1 MNRTIEEA
9 VVVVVEDDPLNAI
22 LIRKLLQIAGV
33 EQLVICESGRE
44 LREVLR
50 QLPRVDLI
58 LLDLRMPDEDGY
70 MVLRSL
76 RAMPEMANTR
86 IVAATAN
93 VMPDDIVRA
102 EEAGF
107 DGFMGKPFDFD
118 RFRSQ
123 IGRIL
128 QGERVWEPR

>member
-9 VVVVVEDDPLNAI
+9 VVIVVEDDPLNAI

-33 EQLVICESGRE
+33 EQLVICESGHE
-44 LREVLR
+44 LRQALKE
-50 QLPRVDLI
+50 LPRVDLI

-70 MVLRSL
+70 MVLQSL
-76 RAMPEMANTR
+76 REMPELAETKV
-86 IVAATAN
+86 VAATAN
-93 VMPDDIVRA
+93 VMPDDILRA

-118 RFRSQ
+118 RFRTQ
-123 IGRIL
+123 INRIL
-128 QGERVWEPR
+128 RGERVWEPR

>member
-9 VVVVVEDDPLNAI
+9 VVIVVEDDPLNAI

-33 EQLVICESGRE
+33 EQLVICESGQE
-44 LREVLR
+44 LRAAL
-50 QLPRVDLI
+50 QGLPRVDLI

-70 MVLRSL
+70 MVLQSL
-76 RAMPEMANTR
+76 RAMSKLAETK
-86 IVAATAN
+86 IIAATAN
-93 VMPDDIVRA
+93 VMPDDILRA

-123 IGRIL
+123 INRIL
-128 QGERVWEPR
+128 RGERVWEPR

>member
-1 MNRTIEEA
+1 MTTLIRQAI
-9 VVVVVEDDPLNAI
+9 VVVVEDDPLNVI

-33 EQLVICESGRE
+33 KEAIICESGQE
-44 LREVLR
+44 LRDHLTH
-50 QLPRVDLI
+50 LHHIDLI

-70 MVLRSL
+70 AILKQL
-76 RAMPEMANTR
+76 RALPTLSQTK

-93 VMPDDIVRA
+93 VMPDDIRRA

-107 DGFMGKPFDFD
+107 DGFVGKPFDFD
-118 RFRSQ
+118 RFPSQ
-123 IGRIL
+123 IERLL

>member
-1 MNRTIEEA
+1 MSKSVEEA
-9 VVVVVEDDPLNAI
+9 VVIVVEDDPLNAI

-33 EQLVICESGRE
+33 QRLIICESGQE
-44 LREVLR
+44 LRHMLSEVA
-50 QLPRVDLI
+50 QVDLI

-70 MVLRSL
+70 TVLRSL
-76 RAMPEMANTR
+76 RAMPQLAQTK

-93 VMPDDIVRA
+93 VMPDDIAKA

-107 DGFMGKPFDFD
+107 DGFMGKPFNFD

-123 IGRIL
+123 LDRIL
-128 QGERVWEPR
+128 RGERVWEPR

>member
-1 MNRTIEEA
+1 MSTPIEEA

-33 EQLVICESGRE
+33 GQSLVCESGEE
-44 LREVLR
+44 LRKALTT
-50 QLPRVDLI
+50 LPRVDLI

-70 MVLRSL
+70 TVLRTL
-76 RAMPEMANTR
+76 RAMPKWAKTK

-93 VMPDDIVRA
+93 VMPDDILHA

-123 IGRIL
+123 IIRIL
-128 QGERVWEPR
+128 RGERVWEPR